1 MELRHLRYF
10 DALAEALNFTR
21 AAQRLH
27 VTQSTLSHQIRQL
40 EDELGYPLFD
50 RTTKKVAMTEAGE
63 VLRSHMVPALQQI
76 DRGVQALRDAPPTLQ
91 GSIRLGTTH
100 SFNTRLVPQCVSTF
114 LGVAPTTHVSV
125 AELSARNIVRGLTSA
140 KLDLGVSYQFQEG
153 ALRGLSLWA
162 GADNI
167 SDQQP
172 PIFPTW
178 QQANTDP
185 TQYDVLGRRYYVR
198 LTYAI
203 K

>member
-50 RTTKKVAMTEAGE
+50 RTTKKVTMTEAGE

-76 DRGVQALRDAPPTLQ
+76 DRAVQALRDAPPSLQ

-100 SFNTRLVPQCVSTF
+100 SFNTRLVPAVRLDLPR
-114 LGVAPTTHVSV
+114 LGADHPCQRRRAVGAQHR
-125 AELSARNIVRGLTSA
+125 ARADVRASSTSA
-140 KLDLGVSYQFQEG
+140 SRTG
-153 ALRGLSLWA
+153 RTT
-162 GADNI
+162 
-167 SDQQP
+167 P
-172 PIFPTW
+172 PGSGSSRSTTRSCASSSRTGIRWPSAAASGWSSCTRPGW
-178 QQANTDP
+178 
-185 TQYDVLGRRYYVR
+185 
-198 LTYAI
+198 
-203 K
+203 